1 MRVLIIGASSFLGGH
16 VLREALATGH
26 DAVTAGRSAV
36 PASASHHQLNLS
48 ADSLPR
54 IAEAISSIAPHAV
67 INCAGATSGAPD
79 VLAAANITAVHALA
93 AVMIRSR
100 SAARLVHIGS
110 AAEYGRSER
119 GRSGNRMGPAP
130 SRQRLRRDQ
139 ARWDQACRA
148 GPGGRP

>member
-93 AVMIRSR
+93 TVMIQSR

-110 AAEYGRSER
+110 AAEYGSVTAGLPVTAAEYSAASSARKTR
-119 GRSGNRMGPAP
+119 NDQP
-130 SRQRLRRDQ
+130 S
-139 ARWDQACRA
+139 
-148 GPGGRP
+148 